1 MGEERVTTV
10 VEPPRPKSPPRYPDL
25 CGRRRLQLELQI
37 LNREIDFLKNH
48 SCLIEIKFCRT
59 NYSLLKEFIQFQEV
73 VKKRRRV
80 IDHAA
85 FFGGSDQSCAYACH
99 VFAALASACPSAK
112 GQVAW
117 IALAAYAPMSHAA
130 RQAANHV
137 DLTAAHAANL
147 IAHPVARSVVR
158 AANLIAHHVAQSAV
172 RAANQPAAA
181 SRSRHAV
188 NPSAAAATQIA
199 APAASQA
206 VPVATSAADANNAG
220 HVPATAATASQAAA
234 VAMHSAAAVQNAAR
248 AFSFGGQAVSVA
260 SSPSN
265 VSTCLGAPASSAS
278 TASRHA
284 ARGRLLA
291 ASASHPAARDK
302 MAARAAAA
310 NPASVFQNLRA
321 QNVLAGEAAREAGP
335 RGVYGVMEL
344 EEEDELEEFRLPMNH
359 RPTDNLDMEELK
371 LDSVHMHL
379 SASNVGFICSRRWV
393 GRLTRISRQEP
404 ARRPSD
410 HRPGCHPDEGLQQDP
425 PPPTVACSSSLTPMR
440 PPAMDTKSV
449 SAKKK
454 PSMPSATAFPW
465 S

>member
-73 VKKRRRV
+73 VKN
-80 IDHAA
+80 
-85 FFGGSDQSCAYACH
+85 QSCAYACH

-117 IALAAYAPMSHAA
+117 FALAAHAPMSHAA

-188 NPSAAAATQIA
+188 NPSAAAAAQIA

-220 HVPATAATASQAAA
+220 HVPASAATASQAAA

-260 SSPSN
+260 SSPSDIP
-265 VSTCLGAPASSAS
+265 TCLGAPASSAS
-278 TASRHA
+278 TASHHA

-291 ASASHPAARDK
+291 ASASHRAARDK

-310 NPASVFQNLRA
+310 NLASVFQNLRA
-321 QNVLAGEAAREAGP
+321 QNVLAGVFGP
-335 RGVYGVMEL
+335 AEIVKDVEVLGAVIHVVLLDVYV
-344 EEEDELEEFRLPMNH
+344 
-359 RPTDNLDMEELK
+359 NLIWTL
-371 LDSVHMHL
+371 
-379 SASNVGFICSRRWV
+379 W
-393 GRLTRISRQEP
+393 
-404 ARRPSD
+404 
-410 HRPGCHPDEGLQQDP
+410 
-425 PPPTVACSSSLTPMR
+425 
-440 PPAMDTKSV
+440 
-449 SAKKK
+449 
-454 PSMPSATAFPW
+454 W
-465 S
+465 